1 MSIIFRPLT
10 AEDGALLAD
19 AVLGNLNWCG
29 PRFSAADVSEQPDF
43 AHYAD
48 LVEERGDFGVV
59 GMLALG
65 DGGETSESAESGG
78 EAVSAAAVGVVWAQ
92 YLGPDHPGYGY
103 VDEDTPELSLW
114 VRDGYRSQG
123 IGRALMR
130 VMKAEALR
138 RGVRRISLS
147 VEEGNYALTLYEE
160 EGFVAVAG
168 REAEGVMLWE
178 SNSS

>member
-1 MSIIFRPLT
+1 MDTLFRC
-10 AEDGALLAD
+10 ASGQDRSLLAE
-19 AVLGNLNWCG
+19 AVLGNINWCG
-29 PRFSAADVSEQPDF
+29 PRFSAADVTDQPDF
-43 AHYAD
+43 ARYAA

-59 GMLALG
+59 ALG
-65 DGGETSESAESGG
+65 EGGE
-78 EAVSAAAVGVVWAQ
+78 AVGVVWAQ
-92 YLGPDHPGYGY
+92 YLGAENPGYGY
-103 VDEDTPELSLW
+103 VDEATPELSLW

-147 VEEGNYALTLYEE
+147 VEEGNYARMLYED

-178 SNSS
+178 AGSN